1 MPLGDRLTAGQQS
14 LELLIGVRIPVPQPI
29 YFIFLLTFLSHSC
42 LLMAYFLGVRELFQ
56 LAPPSACI
64 SSVSGNVPMFPLAV
78 SILRRCPQE
87 ISA

>member
-1 MPLGDRLTAGQQS
+1 
-14 LELLIGVRIPVPQPI
+14 
-29 YFIFLLTFLSHSC
+29 
-42 LLMAYFLGVRELFQ
+42 LMAYFLGVRELFQ